1 MAITK
6 QRMKESLQDKSV
18 AWTQFSRVN
27 FKNSPQAIHCFFE
40 GEDRKY
46 YLDRVEE
53 ISLYPLEKIIGYDC
67 KGKENVISLW
77 KKIKGSIKYQTAIV
91 CFFVDRDYGLSHENY
106 DESVYETLYHS
117 LENFYVTRSTIQK
130 ILVKEFGINAID
142 LEYNKTLQDYDK
154 RLSEFRNIL
163 AGLNTFIISFQ
174 KIGAYL
180 QIDKFKLNDFV
191 QIGIEEIKILKEMSF
206 ENLKDYYF
214 NKLNN
219 EFKQGKK
226 HSEENLKSF
235 MDVIDSVEDVFKVEF
250 EIVNNNI
257 EKLSHGKLELYFL
270 KKILEDLKTRNDK
283 KDYFLF
289 KRENIS
295 LDVNSKNLLSNLS
308 KYAYTPKCLEE
319 FMVRYQSEDSEILNV
334 AN

>member
-27 FKNSPQAIHCFFE
+27 FKHSPQAIHCFFE

-46 YLDRVEE
+46 YMDRVED
-53 ISLYPLEKIIGYDC
+53 ISLYPLEEIIGYDC

-77 KKIKGSIKYQTAIV
+77 KKIKGTIKYKTAIV

-106 DESVYETLYHS
+106 DEIVYETPFHS

-142 LEYNKTLQDYDK
+142 LDYHKTLEDYEN
-154 RLSEFRNIL
+154 RLNEYRNIL
-163 AGLNTFIISFQ
+163 AKLNAFIISFQ
-174 KIGAYL
+174 KIGAHL
-180 QIDKFKLNDFV
+180 QIDKFKLNDFI
-191 QIGIEEIKILKEMSF
+191 QIGIEEIKILKDMSF
-206 ENLKDYYF
+206 ENLKVYYF

-226 HSEENLKSF
+226 HSENNLRSF
-235 MDVIDSVEDVFKVEF
+235 MEVIDSVEIMFKEEF

-270 KKILEDLKTRNDK
+270 KKILEDLKKHNDK
-283 KDYFLF
+283 KSYFLF

-319 FMVRYQSEDSEILNV
+319 FITRYQNKDSKTLNV